1 MAKRPAPG
9 YASGGKR
16 APGPHQ
22 RARKRK
28 GGPGIEGWP
37 VGTPATA
44 AVLISV
50 HSPST
55 LSPLSVHSPSTLLPL
70 SVLFRS
76 HLVRTSFGCF
86 PKKLRT
92 RSGQG
97 PNERRTRV
105 YRVRNKAITRSLRVN
120 SSQINPHH
128 LSLLKNLKYI
138 MSAFEAPKNQL
149 SLIKPNHN
157 HGQ

>member
-9 YASGGKR
+9 CASGGKR
-16 APGPHQ
+16 APGRLR
-22 RARKRK
+22 RARKRN

-37 VGTPATA
+37 VQTPATA
-44 AVLISV
+44 GVLISV

-55 LSPLSVHSPSTLLPL
+55 LRPL

-92 RSGQG
+92 RSVQG

-105 YRVRNKAITRSLRVN
+105 YRERNKTITRTLRVN
-120 SSQINPHH
+120 SSQINPHY